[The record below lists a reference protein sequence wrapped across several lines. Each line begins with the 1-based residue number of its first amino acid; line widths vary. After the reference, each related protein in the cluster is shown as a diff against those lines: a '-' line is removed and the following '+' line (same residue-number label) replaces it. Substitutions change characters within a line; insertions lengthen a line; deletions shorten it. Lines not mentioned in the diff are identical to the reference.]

1 MTDERIAPDLPD
13 ASDVLVMYP
22 DLEPFF
28 VGMVE
33 RFGQLPIRC
42 YALDKVLAHYMA
54 DGMTFDE
61 AVEHFEFNVR
71 GAWVGPTTPCFIR
84 PPAPFE
90 QADADLA
97 DL

>member
-1 MTDERIAPDLPD
+1 MTDEEEGQIT
-13 ASDVLVMYP
+13 YP
-22 DLEPFF
+22 DLEPFLA
-28 VGMVE
+28 GIVE
-33 RFGQLPIRC
+33 RFGQPPIRC
-42 YALDKVLAHYMA
+42 YALDKVLAYYMT

-84 PPAPFE
+84 SPAPFE
-90 QADADLA
+90 QADADTP